1 MHIGI
6 VEDDPDQLALLNV
19 WLTRADHRVQ
29 GFQTVAQT
37 ISALSRERIGLLLVD
52 WRLPDATGADLIQ
65 WVRSHVGWTLP
76 ILVLTAS
83 REEHIVL
90 AALAA
95 GADDFVLKQPQPLE
109 LLARISALGRRT
121 ANLSGSD
128 LTASNLALGSERS
141 PEALAESVQG
151 SGQQSDQQ
159 SDQQSGQES
168 RPESRP
174 KSGSE
179 LRIGPFAIDP
189 LRQLFRLNGAPVN
202 LTQKEFDLAI
212 YLFQSDGRLLSRDHL
227 LNKIWGFHA
236 EVDTRTVDTH
246 ISRLRKKLSLD
257 GRANWKLIS
266 VYGVGYRLDD
276 GASSAALNLPPPI

>member
-19 WLTRADHRVQ
+19 WLTRAAHRVQ
-29 GFQTVAQT
+29 GFHTAAQT
-37 ISALSRERIGLLLVD
+37 ISALSRETVGLLLVD
-52 WRLPDATGADLIQ
+52 WRLPDANGADLIE

-83 REEHIVL
+83 REEHVVL

-109 LLARISALGRRT
+109 LLARISALARRT
-121 ANLSGSD
+121 ANLNVLSGSAGD
-128 LTASNLALGSERS
+128 ARPAPASGPGHVSGATSWSE
-141 PEALAESVQG
+141 
-151 SGQQSDQQ
+151 SGP
-159 SDQQSGQES
+159 GVTRES
-168 RPESRP
+168 R
-174 KSGSE
+174 SE
-179 LRIGPFAIDP
+179 LRIGPFVIDP
-189 LRQLFRLNGAPVN
+189 LRQLLSLDGAQVT
-202 LTQKEFDLAI
+202 LTQKEFDLAL

-246 ISRLRKKLSLD
+246 ISRLRKKLRLD
-257 GRANWKLIS
+257 GRLSWKLVS

-276 GASSAALNLPPPI
+276 GASSTAPNVLQPI

>member
-29 GFQTVAQT
+29 GFHTVAHA
-37 ISALSRERIGLLLVD
+37 ISALSQEPVGLLLVD
-52 WRLPDATGADLIQ
+52 WRLPDATGADLIE
-65 WVRSHVGWTLP
+65 WVRSNLGWTLP

-95 GADDFVLKQPQPLE
+95 GADDFVLKQSQPLE
-109 LLARISALGRRT
+109 LLARISALARRT
-121 ANLSGSD
+121 
-128 LTASNLALGSERS
+128 SNLKVPIGSAGAALPEPASE
-141 PEALAESVQG
+141 
-151 SGQQSDQQ
+151 SGHV
-159 SDQQSGQES
+159 SGAS
-168 RPESRP
+168 SWPESGPGSTRE
-174 KSGSE
+174 SGSE
-179 LRIGPFAIDP
+179 LRVGPFVIDP
-189 LRQLFRLNGAPVN
+189 LRQLLTLDGVQVT
-202 LTQKEFDLAI
+202 LTQKEFDLAV
-212 YLFQSDGRLLSRDHL
+212 YLFQSDGLLLSRDHL

-246 ISRLRKKLSLD
+246 ISRLRKKLRLD
-257 GRANWKLIS
+257 GRLSWKLIS

-276 GASSAALNLPPPI
+276 GASSSAPNVLQSI